1 MLPWNPKVSSGH
13 PATLFMVPYVILAF
27 FVIAG
32 EDLSDSPVQAAQ
44 PQTPSFELIETVVK
58 QGIKDG
64 KLPGAVV
71 VIADHDKVLYRRA
84 FGNRQI
90 EPVAEPMTLDTVFDL
105 ASLTKPIAT
114 TTSVMKLIDEGKL
127 SPRANVSEY
136 LPGFGQHG
144 KDVITVEDLLLHVG
158 GLIPDNSLNDYRAGV
173 EMSWKNICELKPIT
187 KRGTRFTYT
196 DVGFIVLG
204 KLVEKI
210 SGQTLDEF
218 AQTNVFQPLEMSETS
233 FNPSAELRKRS
244 APTEQRDGK
253 WLKGEVHD
261 PRAHLLRGV
270 AGHAGLFSTADDLT
284 LYGQQML
291 RLAMGN
297 ERLPFG
303 QVTFSMMTRPRSV
316 ERDSKVIGTRT
327 YGWDHRSPFSSNRG
341 DRFSDSAFGHGGFT
355 GTVMWIDP
363 EKDRVFIFLSNRLH
377 PDGNGSVNR
386 LAGEIAS
393 IIGSA
398 ANP

>member
-1 MLPWNPKVSSGH
+1 MLPWNPKVSSGN
-13 PATLFMVPYVILAF
+13 PAILFVVPYVILAF

-136 LPGFGQHG
+136 LPEFGKHG
-144 KDVITVEDLLLHVG
+144 KDLITVEDLLLHVG
-158 GLIPDNSLNDYRAGV
+158 GLIPDNSLNDYRDGV
-173 EMSWKNICELKPIT
+173 EMSWENICELKLVT
-187 KRGTRFTYT
+187 ERGTRFTYT

-210 SGQTLDEF
+210 SGQTLDAF
-218 AQTNVFQPLEMSETS
+218 SQVNVFQPLGMSETT
-233 FNPSAELRKRS
+233 FNPIAELRKRA

-261 PRAHLLRGV
+261 PLAHLLGGV

-284 LYGQQML
+284 RYGQQML

-297 ERLPFG
+297 ERAPFG
-303 QVTFSMMTRPRSV
+303 QATFAMMTRPRSV

-341 DRFSDSAFGHGGFT
+341 DQFSDSAFGHGGFT

-377 PDGNGSVNR
+377 PNGNGSVNR

>member
-1 MLPWNPKVSSGH
+1 MLPFEPKIPLAH
-13 PATLFMVPYVILAF
+13 PVVFWVLLTY
-27 FVIAG
+27 FVVAG
-32 EDLSDSPVQAAQ
+32 EDCSDALVQAEQ
-44 PQTPSFELIETVVK
+44 PQVPSFELIEEIVK

-64 KLPGAVV
+64 KMPGAVV
-71 VIADHDKVLYRRA
+71 VIADHDNVLYRRA

-114 TTSVMKLIDEGKL
+114 TTSIMKLIDEGKL
-127 SPRANVSEY
+127 SPRAKVSEY
-136 LPGFGQHG
+136 LPAFGKHG
-144 KDVITVEDLLLHVG
+144 KDLITVEDLLLHVG
-158 GLIPDNSLNDYRAGV
+158 GLIPDNSLNDYHDGV
-173 EMSWKNICELKPIT
+173 EMSWENICELKLVT
-187 KRGTRFTYT
+187 ERGTRFTYT

-210 SGQTLDEF
+210 SGQTLDTF
-218 AQTNVFQPLEMSETS
+218 SQANVFQPLGMNETT
-233 FNPSAELRKRS
+233 FNPIAELRKRA

-253 WLKGEVHD
+253 WIKGEVHD

-284 LYGQQML
+284 RYGQQML
-291 RLAMGN
+291 GLAMGN
-297 ERLPFG
+297 RLIPFS
-303 QVTFSMMTRPRSV
+303 QSTFELMTRPRNV

-327 YGWDHRSPFSSNRG
+327 YGWDHRSPYSSNRG
-341 DRFSDSAFGHGGFT
+341 DQFSDSAFGHGGFT

-363 EKDRVFIFLSNRLH
+363 EIDRVFIFLSNRLH

-393 IIGSA
+393 IIGA
-398 ANP
+398 TAKR